1 MPSVAI
7 GTSRLVE
14 RETLIVFLDA
24 VRDAGEAACVS
35 ARAKS
40 NPASNRSLRQ
50 LVPHDLPPASWE
62 ALPESLSLAPG
73 EVRISFTRVEEL
85 AAALV
90 ALASLL
96 DRDFEAFA
104 DRYEIRPK
112 LVPEEERQDIEGI
125 FAELRQ
131 MEVKKRSI

>member
-1 MPSVAI
+1 MLAVACAT
-7 GTSRLVE
+7 GTV
-14 RETLIVFLDA
+14 
-24 VRDAGEAACVS
+24 
-35 ARAKS
+35 
-40 NPASNRSLRQ
+40 NRSLRQ

-96 DRDFEAFA
+96 DRDLETFA